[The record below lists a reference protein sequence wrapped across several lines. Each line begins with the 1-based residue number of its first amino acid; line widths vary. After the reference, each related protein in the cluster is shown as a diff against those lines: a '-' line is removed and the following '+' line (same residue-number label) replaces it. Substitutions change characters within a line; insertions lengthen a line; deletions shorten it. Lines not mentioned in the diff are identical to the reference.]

1 MQVLKL
7 LSDNTSQNA
16 TLKQLNNF
24 IGPTQ
29 TGAATPRP
37 SFSSPIGDVD
47 MSHTSFFTDLVGKL
61 FRLPKWAITHHLKFT
76 GKRTQQEK
84 QRKGL
89 LVADPQKRKPMVAF
103 LARRV
108 HCKAH
113 LIYSVHS
120 IIQKLTLHTL
130 VSETH
135 STLSKK
141 GGEKETHSTQSRLDI
156 GRLRWPKKETYSRI

>member
-16 TLKQLNNF
+16 TLKQLHNS
-24 IGPTQ
+24 IGATQ
-29 TGAATPRP
+29 T

-135 STLSKK
+135 STVV
-141 GGEKETHSTQSRLDI
+141 HSPRLDI
-156 GRLRWPKKETYSRI
+156 RRLRWFYPS